1 MSFVRSLLI
10 FVSTLTMALPAVMAQ
25 GSTAELFGRADGMS
39 APELS
44 PSGDHLAVACAPNGS
59 PSICIFDIVSGSAPI
74 LIPLDSKSRL
84 KEFYWASDT
93 YLIFVIG
100 TYEKLQLAS
109 GLFEEEFTRAIS
121 YNIETSDAQMLLKD
135 RRNMLDTSNVVAI
148 LPNKPNEVLVYG
160 MFPSTASTTGTIGT
174 YGSKWILGTYR
185 ANLKTGK
192 SRRNESFTPATDS
205 AVFDQDGNV
214 IARTIFDEK
223 YGKFQIIHNK
233 KTIFETDSVS
243 VIPAYVYGLDS
254 SSGDLLVFF
263 DTIERSGLHYLSL
276 TDGAIKPVQI
286 DGQEVGR
293 VGAITDSYTSQLVGF
308 SYTNDLEGQIFTD
321 QKIKAAQTTA
331 QKAFADK
338 SINVISWNAS
348 KTKFVIR
355 AESAGRPADYFVY
368 DSSKGQIAPVGS
380 RASHLQNETLGSVTA
395 ITYTARDG
403 LNIPAYLTLPQAKT
417 SDSGP
422 LPLIVMPHG
431 GPEARDTAA
440 YDWWA
445 QAYARQ
451 GYAVLQP
458 NFRGSS
464 GYGIAHRNAGF
475 GEFGGK
481 MVDDVIDAAAW
492 AKAQG
497 IATDGGY
504 CVVGASYGGY
514 SALMT
519 AIKDDA
525 NVKCAISVNGLTDPF
540 VQISRFDDTSST
552 HEYWARYLGASRFSD
567 ASDRTAITPRKRA
580 GEISSNTLVLHGR
593 EDTRVLFD
601 QFTLFKKAAD
611 GKDNFRFVP
620 IDGEDH
626 FLQSTQ
632 ARFKVLNE
640 TLSFLAAHHPAG

>member
-1 MSFVRSLLI
+1 MSLKRTFSI
-10 FVSTLTMALPAVMAQ
+10 IITILTFASLPAVAQ
-25 GSTAELFGRADGMS
+25 SSTAELFGRADGMS

-44 PSGDHLAVACAPNGS
+44 PSGDHLAVACAPKGS
-59 PSICIFDIVSGSAPI
+59 PSVCIFDIVSGSAPI
-74 LIPLDSKSRL
+74 LIPLDSRSRL

-109 GLFEEEFTRAIS
+109 GLFEDEFTRAIS
-121 YNIETSDAQMLLKD
+121 YNIETSDAQMLMRD

-148 LPNKPNEVLVYG
+148 LPKKPKEVLVYG

-174 YGSKWILGTYR
+174 YGSKWVLGTYR
-185 ANLKTGK
+185 VNLKTGK

-205 AVFDQDGNV
+205 AVFDRDGNV

-223 YGKFQIIHNK
+223 YGKFQIIHDK
-233 KTIFETDSVS
+233 KTIFETDGVS
-243 VIPAYVYGLDS
+243 VVPAFVYGLDS

-263 DTIERSGLHYLSL
+263 DSTERSGLHYLSL
-276 TDGAIKPVQI
+276 DDGAIRPVQI
-286 DGQEVGR
+286 SGEDVGR
-293 VGAITDSYTSQLVGF
+293 AGAITDNYTSELVGF

-321 QKIKAAQTTA
+321 EKIKAAQTTA
-331 QKAFADK
+331 QNAFADK
-338 SINVISWNAS
+338 SITITSWNAA
-348 KTKFVIR
+348 KTKFVIS

-368 DSSKGQIAPVGS
+368 DNTKGQIAPVGS
-380 RASHLQNETLGSVTA
+380 RASHMQNEALGSVTA

-403 LNIPAYLTLPQAKT
+403 LDIPGYLTLPPGET
-417 SDSGP
+417 SGSGP
-422 LPLIVMPHG
+422 FPLIMMPHG

-440 YDWWA
+440 FDWWA

-458 NFRGSS
+458 NFRGSA
-464 GYGIAHRNAGF
+464 GYGVAHRNAGF

-481 MVDDVIDAAAW
+481 MVDDVIDGAAW

-497 IATDGGY
+497 IATNDGY

-525 NVKCAISVNGLTDPF
+525 RVKCAISVNGLSDPF

-552 HEYWARYLGASRFSD
+552 HQYWARYLGASRFSD
-567 ASDRTAITPRKRA
+567 ASERTTITPRKRA
-580 GEISSNTLVLHGR
+580 REINTNTLVIHGR
-593 EDTRVLFD
+593 EDSRVLFD
-601 QFTLFKKAAD
+601 QFTLLKQATD
-611 GKDNFRFVP
+611 GMANISYVP

-626 FLQSTQ
+626 FLQSSH

-640 TLSFLAAHHPAG
+640 TLAFLAIHHPAD